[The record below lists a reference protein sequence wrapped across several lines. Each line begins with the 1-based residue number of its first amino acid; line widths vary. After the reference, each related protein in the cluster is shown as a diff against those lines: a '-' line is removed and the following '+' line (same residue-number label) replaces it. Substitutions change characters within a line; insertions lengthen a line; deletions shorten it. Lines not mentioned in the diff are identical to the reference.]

1 MITLTGI
8 ALIGIGAYLAFLM
21 EGRAFNRRN
30 AAGMEEFNSYGESLR
45 IKAKEGIAKIF
56 AGIVLIVGIVLAVG
70 GLFA

>member
-1 MITLTGI
+1 MITITGI
-8 ALIGIGAYLAFLM
+8 ALIGIGAYLALKM

-30 AAGMEEFNSYGESLR
+30 AAGIETFDSYRQSLKIR
-45 IKAKEGIAKIF
+45 AKEGVVKIL